1 MKRIL
6 IIDDNPENN
15 RIFIRQ
21 LERKYDVNVAMFLTS
36 ARRMLNMQNYDLI
49 VLDVMMPTQGLEN
62 TDEMNTGFRFFIDFV
77 SAKNIKTLFWTRL
90 SDECYNQIIKD
101 NYDFTCFCQK
111 SSDENHLLAAV
122 EKII

>member
-36 ARRMLNMQNYDLI
+36 ARRMLNMQNYDLV
-49 VLDVMMPTQGLEN
+49 VLDIMMPTQGLKN

-77 SAKNIKTLFWTRL
+77 SKKNIKTLFWTRL
-90 SDECYNQIIKD
+90 SDENYNQIIKD
-101 NYDFTCFCQK
+101 NYDFTRFCQK